1 MVVVSMVKQ
10 GSVMS
15 TPDIGYDARIVA
27 NEFLRIAAQ
36 SGRRLTNMQLQKLV
50 YIAHG
55 YTLAILH
62 KPLVWQSVEA
72 WRYGPVIKDLYQ
84 SLREYGAGIVTQPI
98 PIMSSSSLTET
109 HRIIISTVE
118 DAYSR
123 FTGPQLSTMTHK
135 PDTPWAR
142 VYSPSRDSVII
153 PDPMIE
159 EYYIQLLNER
169 EGIRAA
175 NRI

>member
-1 MVVVSMVKQ
+1 MPSD
-10 GSVMS
+10 
-15 TPDIGYDARIVA
+15 DIGYDARVVA

-72 WRYGPVIKDLYQ
+72 WRYGPVIKDLYH

-98 PIMSSSSLTET
+98 PIRSSSSLTET
-109 HRIIISTVE
+109 HRIIIATVE

-135 PDTPWAR
+135 PDTPWAK
-142 VYSPSRDSVII
+142 VYDPHITSQII
-153 PDPMIE
+153 PDPLIE
-159 EYYIQLLNER
+159 EYYVQLLNER

-175 NRI
+175 RPT

>member
-1 MVVVSMVKQ
+1 MRRE
-10 GSVMS
+10 
-15 TPDIGYDARIVA
+15 DIGFDARAVA

-36 SGRRLTNMQLQKLV
+36 SRRRLTNMQLQKLV

-72 WRYGPVIKDLYQ
+72 WRYGPVIKDLYYA
-84 SLREYGAGIVTQPI
+84 LRAYGAGIVTQPI
-98 PIMSSSSLTET
+98 PVLSNKSLPDNQRE
-109 HRIIISTVE
+109 IIATVE

-135 PDTPWAR
+135 AGTPWAK
-142 VYSPSRDSVII
+142 VYDPNRDSEII
-153 PDPMIE
+153 PDQMIE
-159 EYYIQLLNER
+159 EYYSQLLHER
-169 EGIRAA
+169 EGIKAA
-175 NRI
+175 QPV

>member
-1 MVVVSMVKQ
+1 M
-10 GSVMS
+10 GSDV
-15 TPDIGYDARIVA
+15 GYDARAVA

-36 SGRRLTNMQLQKLV
+36 SGGRLTNMQLQKLV

-62 KPLVWQSVEA
+62 KPLVWQSAEA
-72 WRYGPVIKDLYQ
+72 WRYGPVIKDLYH

-98 PIMSSSSLTET
+98 PILSASPIPEP
-109 HRIIISTVE
+109 HRDIIATVY

-135 PDTPWAR
+135 ADTPWAR
-142 VYSPSRDSVII
+142 VYSPNRDSVII
-153 PDPMIE
+153 PDPLIE

-175 NRI
+175 NPVKAR

>member
-1 MVVVSMVKQ
+1 
-10 GSVMS
+10 MS
-15 TPDIGYDARIVA
+15 TVVADIGHDARAVA

-72 WRYGPVIKDLYQ
+72 WRYGPVIKDLYH
-84 SLREYGAGIVTQPI
+84 SLREYGAGIVTQSI
-98 PIMSSSSLTET
+98 PVLTYRSLPET
-109 HRIIISTVE
+109 HRDIIATVH
-118 DAYSR
+118 DAYGR

-135 PDTPWAR
+135 TDTPWAK
-142 VYSPSRDSVII
+142 VYSPNSSWDSAII
-153 PDPMIE
+153 PDDLIE
-159 EYYIQLLNER
+159 EYYTQLLNER

-175 NRI
+175 RPTGSPRD

>member
-1 MVVVSMVKQ
+1 M
-10 GSVMS
+10 GS
-15 TPDIGYDARIVA
+15 DIGYDARVVA
-27 NEFLRIAAQ
+27 NEFLRIAAR

-72 WRYGPVIKDLYQ
+72 WRYGPVIKDLYH

-98 PIMSSSSLTET
+98 PILSAGSLSET
-109 HRIIISTVE
+109 HCVIIATVE

-135 PDTPWAR
+135 AGTPWAKI
-142 VYSPSRDSVII
+142 YSPSSNWDSEII
-153 PDPMIE
+153 PDPLIE
-159 EYYIQLLNER
+159 EYYLQLLNER
-169 EGIRAA
+169 EGIGPARLA
-175 NRI
+175 

>member
-1 MVVVSMVKQ
+1 MNS
-10 GSVMS
+10 
-15 TPDIGYDARIVA
+15 DIGYDARVVA
-27 NEFLRIAAQ
+27 NEFLRIASQ

-55 YTLAILH
+55 YTLAILS

-72 WRYGPVIKDLYQ
+72 WRHGPVIKDLYY

-98 PIMSSSSLTET
+98 PILSSDSLSET
-109 HRIIISTVE
+109 HRKILATVE
-118 DAYSR
+118 DAYGR

-135 PDTPWAR
+135 PGTPWAK
-142 VYSPSRDSVII
+142 VYSPNRDSEII
-153 PDPMIE
+153 PDPVIA
-159 EYYIQLLNER
+159 EYYAQLLNER

-175 NRI
+175 GPA

>member
-1 MVVVSMVKQ
+1 MAS
-10 GSVMS
+10 
-15 TPDIGYDARIVA
+15 DIGYDAREVA

-84 SLREYGAGIVTQPI
+84 ALREYGAGIVTQPI
-98 PIMSSSSLTET
+98 PISSHRTLPDT
-109 HRIIISTVE
+109 HRDIIATVQ
-118 DAYSR
+118 DAYGR

-135 PDTPWAR
+135 AGTPWAN
-142 VYSPSRDSVII
+142 VYSPSRDSEII
-153 PDPMIE
+153 PDNLIE
-159 EYYIQLLNER
+159 EYYSQLLNER
-169 EGIRAA
+169 EGIRA
-175 NRI
+175 NPV